1 MTMDITPDT
10 DTELVRYDVRD
21 GVAVIS
27 WNRPHRNNAWTPA
40 LEDAYFTQL
49 RVAAA
54 DDEVKAIVITGRGRH
69 FSPGM
74 DMQHLASASNG
85 VHNRPPEE
93 REPQTLPMTIPK
105 PIIAAIHGSCAGT
118 GFIQA
123 CVADVR
129 FVAPDAK
136 LTAAFVRRG
145 IMAEHG
151 LAVLLPAIVGTANA
165 LDILMSGR
173 VLSGTEAAGLGFAKL
188 AAPGRAVDEAVA
200 YARDIAA
207 TCSPVALAIT
217 KKQVYEGISEPL
229 ESARRDALDIWKKL
243 REHGDFKE
251 GVASFVERR
260 APRFAPLDEQWVRI
274 ANTTS

>member
-1 MTMDITPDT
+1 MTMEITPEAESD
-10 DTELVRYDVRD
+10 LVRYDVQD

-40 LEDAYFTQL
+40 LEDAYFGHL
-49 RVAAA
+49 RIAAE
-54 DDEVKAIVITGRGRH
+54 DHEVKVIVVTGSGRH

-74 DMQHLASASNG
+74 DMQHLESASNG

-105 PIIAAIHGSCAGT
+105 PIVSAIRGSCAGT

-123 CVADVR
+123 CVSDVR
-129 FVAPDAK
+129 FVEADAK

-151 LAVLLPAIVGTANA
+151 LAVLLPALVGTANA
-165 LDILMSGR
+165 LDILLSGR
-173 VLSGTEAAGLGFAKL
+173 VLSGAEAAALGFAKL
-188 AAPGRAVDEAVA
+188 ATPGRVLEEALD
-200 YARDIAA
+200 YAREIAA

-217 KKQVYEGISEPL
+217 KQQVYESISPTL
-229 ESARRDALDIWKKL
+229 ESARLDALNIWKEL
-243 REHGDFKE
+243 RAHQDFKE

-260 APRFAPLDEQWVRI
+260 APRFAPLDEQWARI
-274 ANTTS
+274 VDTAS